1 MNFILNLFFV
11 LQTANNGYF
20 NLFIFANLL
29 ILFNLF
35 LQNECSKIN
44 LGIFISLFLFLVTFI
59 FYSYGINSSSILN
72 DLSSIT
78 IVSLVSSN
86 FVKSKLINNLK
97 NIEIILSSIFL
108 AGIVGIFLNQGNM
121 NFQATS
127 ISIPFL
133 VILLREKFILSG
145 YLKEKLDKYYLIIIL
160 IFLYFIFRTGSLLN
174 IIISIAVILLN
185 FYDKII
191 LKISKRKISEIS
203 ISYFSFLLSSII
215 AFISPVLL
223 YIISF
228 KRVFENGW
236 NKTYDI
242 RYLIDLATFREFIES
257 KKLIFG
263 TGIFNNSNTGNFYYY
278 LNDLTLIWRDRSSHN
293 LFSEFLYRNGFL
305 GIIILIFITALFFTP
320 IKKENRLFENF
331 FKTIIF
337 LTMISSIF
345 LVYNILYS
353 ESWTVLYSILL
364 SCIYFRL
371 NNSIK
376 ICTGK

>member
-11 LQTANNGYF
+11 LETANVGYF

-44 LGIFISLFLFLVTFI
+44 LGIFISLILFIIPFI
-59 FYSYGINSSSILN
+59 FYFYGINSTSILN

-78 IVSLVSSN
+78 IISLVASN
-86 FVKSKLINNLK
+86 FVRNKLINNLK

-108 AGIVGIFLNQGNM
+108 AGIIGIFFSQGNM
-121 NFQATS
+121 NYQATT

-133 VILLREKFILSG
+133 VILLREKFLLNGYFKEILN
-145 YLKEKLDKYYLIIIL
+145 KYYLIIIF
-160 IFLYFIFRTGSLLN
+160 IFLYFIFSADSTLN
-174 IIISIAVILLN
+174 IIISIATILIY
-185 FYDKII
+185 FFDKII
-191 LKISKRKISEIS
+191 LRISERKFSKIS
-203 ISYFSFLLSSII
+203 ISYFSFLFSSII
-215 AFISPVLL
+215 AFISPLLL
-223 YIISF
+223 YIDSF
-228 KRVFENGW
+228 NRLLRNGW

-242 RYLIDLATFREFIES
+242 RYLIDLATFREFLDS

-263 TGIFNNSNTGNFYYY
+263 NGIFNNSNKGDFFYY
-278 LNDLTLIWRDRSSHN
+278 LNDLTLITRDRSSHN

-305 GIIILIFITALFFTP
+305 GIIILIFLTALFFTP

-331 FKTIIF
+331 VKTIIF
-337 LTMISSIF
+337 LAIISSIF
-345 LVYNILYS
+345 LVYNIFYS

-371 NNSIK
+371 NNK
-376 ICTGK
+376 IPNL